1 MFHTELAWFSSHTKL
16 SKRIHSVNTDP
27 ESGAV
32 DRSATAST
40 NINSRWR
47 WVLYAI
53 AAIAVLVAAKYLHV
67 QDLLKEALDWI
78 GKLGPW
84 GPVIFVGVYVV
95 ATVFFVPGSVLTL
108 GAGAVFGVCLGSV
121 CVSISATLGATAAFL
136 VGRYLARDAIAR
148 KIEKNEKFATIDRA
162 VADEGWKIVLL
173 TRLSP
178 VFPFT
183 LLNYAFGLTRVKL
196 SHYVLASWLGMI
208 PGTVMYVYLGSLV
221 NIGAGHRQLTTGEWV
236 LYGVG
241 LLATVVVTV
250 FVTRLA
256 RRALAKKIGS
266 NETVQTSKEIMS
278 VPAPVKT

>member
-1 MFHTELAWFSSHTKL
+1 MRTKQETGAMVQLETAASHA
-16 SKRIHSVNTDP
+16 
-27 ESGAV
+27 GF
-32 DRSATAST
+32 
-40 NINSRWR
+40 RWR
-47 WVLYAI
+47 WVFYATV
-53 AAIAVLVAAKYLHV
+53 AVAVVLALKYFHV
-67 QDLLKEALDWI
+67 QDLLKAALDWI

-84 GPVIFVGVYVV
+84 GPVIFIGLYIV
-95 ATVFFVPGSVLTL
+95 ATVLFVPGSVLTL
-108 GAGAVFGVCLGSV
+108 GAGAVFGVALGSV

-196 SHYVLASWLGMI
+196 RHYIVASWIGMI

-221 NIGAGHRQLTTGEWV
+221 NVGAGHHQRTTGEWV

-241 LLATVVVTV
+241 LLATVAVTV

-266 NETVQTSKEIMS
+266 NDQKL
-278 VPAPVKT
+278 KTES

>member
-1 MFHTELAWFSSHTKL
+1 MLAKIFD
-16 SKRIHSVNTDP
+16 SVRTQP

-32 DRSATAST
+32 EVSSSVSSKWKWA
-40 NINSRWR
+40 
-47 WVLYAI
+47 LYAV
-53 AAIAVLVAAKYLHV
+53 AGVVLVLAAKYFHV
-67 QDLLKEALDWI
+67 QDLLKAALTWI

-84 GPVIFVGVYVV
+84 GPVIFVGLYVV
-95 ATVFFVPGSVLTL
+95 ATVLFIPGSVLTL
-108 GAGAVFGVCLGSV
+108 GAGAVFGVALGSV

-148 KIEKNEKFATIDRA
+148 KIEKKESFAAIDRA

-178 VFPFT
+178 AFPFT

-208 PGTVMYVYLGSLV
+208 PGTVMYVYLGSLINV
-221 NIGAGHRQLTTGEWV
+221 GAGHRQRTTGEWV
-236 LYGVG
+236 LYGIG
-241 LLATVVVTV
+241 LLATVSVTV

-256 RRALAKKIGS
+256 RKALATRIGS
-266 NETVQTSKEIMS
+266 RETGQNRK
-278 VPAPVKT
+278 

>member
-1 MFHTELAWFSSHTKL
+1 ML
-16 SKRIHSVNTDP
+16 SKGSHSMQTRP

-32 DRSATAST
+32 AQPQETSSS
-40 NINSRWR
+40 ISSRWK
-47 WVLYAI
+47 WVLYI
-53 AAIAVLVAAKYLHV
+53 AAGIGIVLAVKYLHV
-67 QDLLKEALDWI
+67 QDWLKSALDWI

-84 GPVIFVGVYVV
+84 GPVIFVGLYVV
-95 ATVFFVPGSVLTL
+95 ATVLFVPGSVLTL
-108 GAGAVFGVCLGSV
+108 GAGAVFGVALGSV
-121 CVSISATLGATAAFL
+121 FVSISATLGATAAFL

-148 KIEKNEKFATIDRA
+148 KIEKNEKFSTIDRA

-196 SHYVLASWLGMI
+196 SHYVLASWIGMM

-221 NIGAGHRQLTTGEWV
+221 NIGAGHRQRTAGELA

-241 LLATVVVTV
+241 LLAAIIVTV

-256 RRALAKKIGS
+256 RKALAKKIS
-266 NETVQTSKEIMS
+266 SSETGHKPQGL
-278 VPAPVKT
+278 